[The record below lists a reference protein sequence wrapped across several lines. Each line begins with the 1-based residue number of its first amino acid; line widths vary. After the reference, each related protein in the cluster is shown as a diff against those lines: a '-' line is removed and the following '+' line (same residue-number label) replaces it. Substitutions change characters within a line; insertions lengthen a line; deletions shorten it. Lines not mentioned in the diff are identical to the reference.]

1 METIQKLT
9 PPTDVTGI
17 KSFLGIVN
25 YFFKFIPCCSVL
37 AEPLLCLKRG
47 KKGSKTKF
55 TWGEDQQA
63 SFEALKEHL
72 MLATILSYPDF
83 KKKFFIET
91 DASKVGLGAMLSQ
104 SHSYDGISER
114 LPVAYASQSLNETE
128 RNYRIT
134 DLETLLYCGQSA
146 TLRRIFKG

>member
-1 METIQKLT
+1 M
-9 PPTDVTGI
+9 TGI
-17 KSFLGIVN
+17 KSFLGVVD
-25 YFFKFIPCCSVL
+25 YFRKFIPRCSVL
-37 AEPLLCLKRG
+37 AEPLLRLTRG
-47 KKGSKTKF
+47 KKGSKAKF

-72 MLATILSYPDF
+72 MSAPILRYPDF

-114 LPVAYASQSLNETE
+114 LPVAYAS
-128 RNYRIT
+128 
-134 DLETLLYCGQSA
+134 
-146 TLRRIFKG
+146 